1 MHIPNYFIFFLF
13 SVNEYINRPGK
24 HAVWCTNKIIQS
36 CKYRKIRE
44 VDPIDLHHRF
54 QCGSC
59 KDHADYAKYFNTNC
73 KYKKCHDSQHWHN
86 YVITVRASIVCLL
99 PFLHSDRFTAARHNL
114 CLFLCISLM
123 NFWFHVTIEIDICRL
138 FQKR

>member
-1 MHIPNYFIFFLF
+1 MHIPNYLIFFLF

-86 YVITVRASIVCLL
+86 YVINCLPPSVSPFRSIYGSQTQFM
-99 PFLHSDRFTAARHNL
+99 PFFMYIIDE
-114 CLFLCISLM
+114 FLVSRDYRNRYL
-123 NFWFHVTIEIDICRL
+123 
-138 FQKR
+138 